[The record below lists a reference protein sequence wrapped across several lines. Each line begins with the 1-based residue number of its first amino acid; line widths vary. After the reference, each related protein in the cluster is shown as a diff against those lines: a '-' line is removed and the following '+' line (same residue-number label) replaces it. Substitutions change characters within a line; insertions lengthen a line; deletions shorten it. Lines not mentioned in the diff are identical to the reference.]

1 MKDVSQFKNQL
12 SSISDMKLLQYIE
25 LNIRPFDSQF
35 NDTTDNPFFL
45 LMMKNKIL
53 SKYIIVKI

>member
-1 MKDVSQFKNQL
+1 MEDVSQFKNQL
-12 SSISDMKLLQYIE
+12 SSISDMKLFQYIE
-25 LNIRPFDSQF
+25 WNVRPFDSQF

-53 SKYIIVKI
+53 SKYIIMKI